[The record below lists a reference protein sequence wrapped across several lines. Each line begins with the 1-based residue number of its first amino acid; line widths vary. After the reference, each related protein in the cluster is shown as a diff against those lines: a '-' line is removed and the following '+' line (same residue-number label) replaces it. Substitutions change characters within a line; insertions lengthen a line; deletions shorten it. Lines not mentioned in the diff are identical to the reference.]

1 MIFDKLLFAMRQV
14 LVAIPCDYDP
24 ELSLERSIKGSILCA
39 LEQNTYDEVI
49 LLELK
54 PWKLNVVSTQQFI
67 KAKFPHVQIKVF
79 SLPIEHIASY
89 AENWNALNGLQNL
102 LIEQGSPHDCSYE
115 ILLPPTLYTCLFDC
129 YLLLLLTWKIP
140 YRMLHIDLP
149 LEPLRSLQNPNVMA
163 FNDCVID
170 KHPTC
175 LSKAQLTYVYGIL
188 DKEPAFSLAVPTEQ
202 QQNALKGTI
211 TTYLS
216 ARNKVPQSIACA
228 DLPDSISDSLL
239 WGYQTKI
246 NKASINRPGLLNK
259 CNATHYSFFGFD
271 SLTSKTQSAIVS
283 YLSRTQRNFAL
294 LGAKNNPL
302 LPIKAFELPSC

>member
-1 MIFDKLLFAMRQV
+1 MKQV

-24 ELSLERSIKGSILCA
+24 ELYLERSIKGSILCA

-54 PWKLNVVSTQQFI
+54 PWKLNVLSTQQFI
-67 KAKFPHVQIKVF
+67 KEKFPHVQIKVF
-79 SLPIEHIASY
+79 SLPIEHISSY

-102 LIEQGSPHDCSYE
+102 LIEQGSPNDCSYE
-115 ILLPPTLYTCLFDC
+115 ILLPPTLYPCLFDC
-129 YLLLLLTWKIP
+129 YLLLLLTWEIP
-140 YRMLHIDLP
+140 YRILHIDLP
-149 LEPLRSLQNPNVMA
+149 LEPLSSIQNSNVMA
-163 FNDCVID
+163 FNDYVID
-170 KHPTC
+170 EHPTC

-188 DKEPAFSLAVPTEQ
+188 NKEPEFSLAVPTEQ
-202 QQNALKGTI
+202 QQNALRGTI
-211 TTYLS
+211 TSYLS
-216 ARNKVPQSIACA
+216 AQNKVQQSIACA
-228 DLPDSISDSLL
+228 DLPEGVSDSLL

-246 NKASINRPGLLNK
+246 NKASINRPGLLNHFD
-259 CNATHYSFFGFD
+259 ATNYLFIRFD

-294 LGAKNNPL
+294 LGTKNNPL